1 MHKVNYVIWKED
13 EFFVSQCLNVEV
25 SSFGS
30 TKEEALTNLTEAVRL
45 YLQDEDKTDFTE
57 VELVETGST
66 EVNA

>member
-25 SSFGS
+25 SSFGHS
-30 TKEEALTNLTEAVRL
+30 KEEAINNLKEAVKL
-45 YLQDEDKTDFTE
+45 YLQDEDNPEFTE

-66 EVNA
+66 FA